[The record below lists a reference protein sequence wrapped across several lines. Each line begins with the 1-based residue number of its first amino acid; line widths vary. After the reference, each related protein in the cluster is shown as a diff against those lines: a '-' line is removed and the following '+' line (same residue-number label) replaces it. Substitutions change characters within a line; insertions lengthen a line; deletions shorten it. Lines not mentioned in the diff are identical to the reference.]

1 VIFMNL
7 GLENKSVIVTA
18 GSKGLGYAT
27 ALEFVNEGANV
38 TIASRDE
45 ERIQAAKAA
54 IENETGKKTIDA
66 IVCDMTRPEDITYM
80 VEKVVNKNG
89 TVDVL
94 VNNSGGPKAGR
105 FEELTDEDFQTAFE
119 LNLLSFVRT
128 IRAVLPY
135 MKSQRSGHILNIAS
149 SSIKEPIDP
158 LLLSNTFRTG
168 LVGLSKTL
176 SQEFAPHNIL
186 INTLGPGRIAT
197 DRVRHLDE
205 IAAGER
211 QIALELIQKEQAAR
225 IPMGRY
231 GQPAEFARIAMFL
244 CSEANTYMT
253 GQALLVDGGMV
264 KAL

>member
-1 VIFMNL
+1 MDL
-7 GLENKSVIVTA
+7 GLSNKSVIVTA

-27 ALEFVNEGANV
+27 ALEFAKEGAHV
-38 TIASRDE
+38 TIASRDA
-45 ERIQAAKAA
+45 ERIQSAKAA
-54 IENETGKKTIDA
+54 IEKETGNKQIEA
-66 IVCDMTRPEDITYM
+66 VVCDMTDHQAILDL
-80 VEKVVNKNG
+80 VEGVVKRHG

-105 FEELTDEDFQTAFE
+105 FEDLTDEDFQTAFE

-135 MKSQRSGHILNIAS
+135 MKQQRSGHILNIAS
-149 SSIKEPIDP
+149 SSIKEPIAS

-176 SQEFAPHNIL
+176 SQEFAPSNIL
-186 INTLGPGRIAT
+186 INTIGPGRIAT

-205 IAAGER
+205 VIAKER
-211 QIALELIQKEQAAR
+211 QLDLGFIQKEQEAR
-225 IPMGRY
+225 IPIGRY
-231 GQPAEFARIAMFL
+231 GQPDELARIAVFL